1 MTIRL
6 TSIAVS
12 WGVQNGDA
20 HLKNFGVLYD
30 DPNGSV
36 NLSPA
41 FDIVSTTAYIRN
53 DVPALTLGG
62 SKKWWK
68 LQQLENFGQSHCGL
82 KPVEAREALRRLAQ
96 ALTEQSRAIESFI
109 EQRPVFNEAGR
120 IMLEIFA
127 HSATTRSSHLEGKA
141 VKAKRK

>member
-1 MTIRL
+1 
-6 TSIAVS
+6 
-12 WGVQNGDA
+12 VQYGDT

-41 FDIVSTTAYIRN
+41 FDIVSTTAYIRK
-53 DVPALTLGG
+53 DLAALTLGG

-82 KPVEAREALRRLAQ
+82 KPAETPEVLRRLAQ
-96 ALTEQSRAIESFI
+96 ALTG
-109 EQRPVFNEAGR
+109 EAS
-120 IMLEIFA
+120 EK
-127 HSATTRSSHLEGKA
+127 SAGCWISNSSHSFNCCW
-141 VKAKRK
+141 R